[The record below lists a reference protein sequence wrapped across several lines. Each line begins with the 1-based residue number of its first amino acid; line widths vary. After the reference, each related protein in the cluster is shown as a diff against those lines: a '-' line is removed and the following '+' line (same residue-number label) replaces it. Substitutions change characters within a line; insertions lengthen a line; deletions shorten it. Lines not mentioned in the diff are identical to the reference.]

1 MHLPSFVSSSR
12 PEAPASLSRQDHLFI
27 VGIAVG
33 TAVGFVLGS
42 IIAFRV
48 GEERLEELRRAV
60 ERAIGHEDQPKFEF
74 LLQ

>member
-1 MHLPSFVSSSR
+1 MHLPSFASNSHAE
-12 PEAPASLSRQDHLFI
+12 EAEAARHDRLFI
-27 VGIAVG
+27 IGIAVG